1 MKWFLREVAVIILFV
16 TLSQGSWA
24 QEEKEIGEYNADDVV
39 LSATKTNV
47 AKDEIGAWVTVIT
60 EKEIVQKGK
69 GTVLELLRDVPGLSI
84 LQCSGFGG
92 TASIYL
98 RGSRPGYTLVMIDGV
113 EVNDPMGTDRSFD
126 FGCLTAD
133 NIERIEV
140 IRGPQSTLYGSDAIG
155 GIVNIITK
163 KGRGKAKIEV
173 SGSVGTD
180 DTFSESVGVRGGT
193 EKVNYSFSL
202 SRLDSAGISKAAQ
215 TAGEILD
222 LEKDGFEN
230 TTISSRLGF
239 NLSAKNELDLS
250 LRYTEAKIDVDDG
263 GYNDDPNNK
272 SDRKVLTSKLE
283 FKQLL
288 SSRWD
293 YKLSLSF
300 LNMERNYRDKE
311 DMIDIMED
319 ETSWY
324 KGENKKIEWQ
334 NNFLLSKINTLT
346 AGFEWEEEKGSS
358 SYRSGTYISDF
369 NEKSIKN
376 TAGYLQNQCRIGNK
390 LFTTLG
396 LRADEHEL
404 FGTQLNYKISSVYFI
419 SQVNTRLKGNW
430 GTGFKAPSL
439 FQLYSDYGNT
449 ELKPDESR
457 GYDLGVEQGLL
468 EEKVSLG
475 VTYFHNDFENMIDWD
490 SYTWEYKNIG
500 NAWTEGLEVKMGI
513 KPLEG
518 LKVKL
523 NYTYTESEDKETELE
538 LLRRPISQSNLNV
551 NWFFLQKGNINLNIS
566 YIGEY
571 EDMDF
576 TTYPGERITLGNYAL
591 VNLFSTYDLTESLEV
606 FVKINNLLDR
616 DYQEVFGFAVSG
628 ASFYGGIK
636 AVF

>member
-1 MKWFLREVAVIILFV
+1 MAVIILFL

-24 QEEKEIGEYNADDVV
+24 QEEKGAGEYDFDDVV

-47 AKDEIGAWVTVIT
+47 SKDEIGTWVTVIT
-60 EKEIVQKGK
+60 EKEIIEKGK
-69 GTVLELLRDVPGLSI
+69 GTVLDLLRDVPGLSI

-98 RGSRPGYTLVMIDGV
+98 RGSKPGYTLVMIDGV

-126 FGCLTAD
+126 FGCLTTD

-140 IRGPQSTLYGSDAIG
+140 IRGQQSTLYGSDAIG

-173 SGSVGTD
+173 SGSIGTD

-193 EKVNYSFSL
+193 EKVNYSLSL
-202 SRLDSAGISKAAQ
+202 SRLDSEGISKADRV
-215 TAGEILD
+215 AGETLD

-239 NLSAKNELDLS
+239 NLAAKSELDLS

-263 GYNDDPNNK
+263 GYDDDPNHT
-272 SDRKVLTSKLE
+272 SDRKVLTSKLG

-293 YKLSLSF
+293 HKLSLSF

-311 DMIDIMED
+311 DIIDTTD
-319 ETSWY
+319 DLTSWY

-358 SYRSGTYISDF
+358 SQEGTYSSDF
-369 NEKSIKN
+369 SEKSIKN

-404 FGTQLNYKISSVYFI
+404 FGTQLNYKISCAYFI
-419 SQVNTRLKGNW
+419 TETNTRLKINW

-439 FQLYSDYGNT
+439 FQLYSYYGNT
-449 ELKPDESR
+449 ELKPDESK

-468 EEKVSLG
+468 EEKVSLEMS
-475 VTYFHNDFENMIDWD
+475 YFHNDFENMIDMD
-490 SYTWEYKNIG
+490 TYTWEYKNIG
-500 NAWTEGLEVKMGI
+500 NAWTDGFEVGMGI

-523 NYTYTESEDKETELE
+523 NYTYTQTEDKETKLE
-538 LLRRPISQSNLNV
+538 LLRRPVSQSNLNI
-551 NWFFLQKGNINLNIS
+551 NWDFLQKGNVNLNVS

-571 EDMDF
+571 KDIYF
-576 TTYPGERITLGNYAL
+576 VGFSPERATLGEYAL
-591 VNLFSTYDLTESLEV
+591 VYIVTSYDLTESLKV

-616 DYQEVFGFAVSG
+616 KYQEIVGYSVSG
-628 ASFYGGIK
+628 AAFYGGIK

>member
-1 MKWFLREVAVIILFV
+1 MKCFLRKMAVISLFL

-24 QEEKEIGEYNADDVV
+24 QEEKGAGEYNSDDVV

-47 AKDEIGAWVTVIT
+47 AKDEIGTWVTIIT
-60 EKEIVQKGK
+60 EKEIVEKGK

-98 RGSRPGYTLVMIDGV
+98 RGSKPGYTLVMIDGV
-113 EVNDPMGTDRSFD
+113 EVNDPMVVDRSFD
-126 FGCLTAD
+126 LGCLTTD

-173 SGSVGTD
+173 SGSAGTD
-180 DTFSESVGVRGGT
+180 NTFSEFVGVRGET
-193 EKVNYSFSL
+193 EKVNYSL
-202 SRLDSAGISKAAQ
+202 AVSRLDSAGISKADRV
-215 TAGEILD
+215 AGETLN

-230 TTISSRLGF
+230 TTISSRLGY
-239 NLSAKNELDLS
+239 NLADKSELNLS

-263 GYNDDPNNK
+263 SYDDDPNHT

-288 SSRWD
+288 SLKWD
-293 YKLSLSF
+293 HKLSLSF

-311 DMIDIMED
+311 DVIDIMED
-319 ETSWY
+319 LTSWY

-346 AGFEWEEEKGSS
+346 VGFEREEEKGSS
-358 SYRSGTYISDF
+358 FYRSGSYISDF
-369 NEKSIKN
+369 DEKSIYN
-376 TAGYLQNQCRIGNK
+376 TGYYLQNQLKLRDR

-404 FGTQLNYKISSVYFI
+404 FGTQLNYKISCTYLI
-419 SQVNTRLKGNW
+419 SETGTRLKGNW

-449 ELKPDESR
+449 DLKPDESR

-468 EEKVSLG
+468 EKKVSLG
-475 VTYFHNDFENMIDWD
+475 VAYFHNDFENMIDWD
-490 SYTWEYKNIG
+490 NSISKYKNIG
-500 NAWTEGLEVKMGI
+500 NAWTEGLEVGVRF
-513 KPLEG
+513 KPREI
-518 LKVKL
+518 LKVNL
-523 NYTYTESEDKETELE
+523 NYTYTRTGDEKTGLE
-538 LLRRPISQSNLNV
+538 LLRRPINQSNFNV
-551 NWFFLQKGNINLNIS
+551 NWDFLQKGNVNLNIS
-566 YIGEY
+566 YTGEY
-571 EDMDF
+571 EDIDI
-576 TTYPGERITLGNYAL
+576 TTYPGERITLGNYAV
-591 VNLFSTYDLTESLEV
+591 VNLFSAYDLTENLEV

-616 DYQEVFGFAVSG
+616 DYQEIFGFAVPG
-628 ASFYGGIK
+628 TAFYGGIK